1 MPLNNTEPTKKT
13 QHLAEPG
20 NWASRHADYLY
31 TYALIR
37 LNDADEAK
45 DLVQETFLAALE
57 RVEDFQGKSSERT
70 WLTSILKYKVID
82 VYRKKSGL
90 VFVSTESL
98 GEEYFEPD
106 DGQWIQNQVP
116 SAIGIEGHEAL
127 ENKEIQEAFSN
138 CLGKLPPLWSSIFKM
153 KYMDDESTEIICS
166 SLKISRSNFWVISHR
181 AKVSL
186 RACMQKNWS
195 K

>member
-1 MPLNNTEPTKKT
+1 MALNKTEPEKSPH
-13 QHLAEPG
+13 HLADPG

-31 TYALIR
+31 NYAQIR
-37 LNDADEAK
+37 LNDSDEAK

-57 RVEDFQGKSSERT
+57 RVQDFQGKSSERT

-90 VFVSTESL
+90 VFVPTESL

-116 SAIGIEGHEAL
+116 SPIGIEGHDAL
-127 ENKEIQEAFSN
+127 ENKEIQQALSN
-138 CLGKLPPLWSSIFKM
+138 CLDKLPPLWSAIFKM
-153 KYMDDESTEIICS
+153 KYMDDEPTEIICS

-186 RACMQKNWS
+186 RSCMQKNWS